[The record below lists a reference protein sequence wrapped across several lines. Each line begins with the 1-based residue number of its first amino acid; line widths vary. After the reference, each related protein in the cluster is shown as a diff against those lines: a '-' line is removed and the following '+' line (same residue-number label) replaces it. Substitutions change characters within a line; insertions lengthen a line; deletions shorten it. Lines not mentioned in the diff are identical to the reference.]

1 VKRALLA
8 LLALAA
14 LAGCDPPSQA
24 DPARYGTVS
33 VYVDPGWLALDKARV
48 RDELQLLNALGPRFV
63 EAGEGGRSSARVIV
77 QPFDSEGCTLGAGRW
92 LVGSRVV
99 EVDPACT
106 PGDTAFRQ
114 AVGHEIG
121 HAIGL
126 HHVCAHPGDAPDCS
140 TVGYGPAMMA
150 PRLGG
155 ESGGIGF
162 GEAFADALGE
172 DAPTELDLAEYRR
185 AVARDGGL

>member
-1 VKRALLA
+1 MKRAILA

-14 LAGCDPPSQA
+14 LVGCDPPSQA
-24 DPARYGTVS
+24 DPARYGEAS
-33 VYVDPGWLALDKARV
+33 VYIAPEWPSLDTARI
-48 RDELQLLNALGPRFV
+48 RDELVLLSALGPRFV
-63 EAGEGGRSSARVIV
+63 EAGEGNRSTARVIV

-92 LVGSRVV
+92 IVGSRVV
-99 EVDPACT
+99 EVDPDCT

-121 HAIGL
+121 HAIGMG
-126 HHVCAHPGDAPDCS
+126 HICARPGDAPDCS
-140 TVGYGPAMMA
+140 AVGFGPAMMA

-155 ESGGIGF
+155 ESSGIGF

-172 DAPTELDLAEYRR
+172 DAPTVLDLAEYRR
-185 AVARDGGL
+185 AVARDGGR

>member
-1 VKRALLA
+1 MRRALLA
-8 LLALAA
+8 LLALTA
-14 LAGCDPPSQA
+14 LVGCDPPSQA
-24 DPARYGTVS
+24 DPARYGEVS
-33 VYVDPGWLALDKARV
+33 VYVAPEWLSLDKARI
-48 RDELQLLNALGPRFV
+48 RDELQLLGALGPRFV
-63 EAGEGGRSSARVIV
+63 EAGEGHRSTARVIV

-99 EVDPACT
+99 EIDPTCT

-121 HAIGL
+121 HALGMSHI
-126 HHVCAHPGDAPDCS
+126 CARPGDAPDCS

-155 ESGGIGF
+155 GGVSIGF

-172 DAPTELDLAEYRR
+172 DAPTVLDLAEYRR
-185 AVARDGGL
+185 AHPDAGAP